1 MKFQLTSIISVGIL
15 ALFYACSPATKITG
29 SWTSPE
35 RSIDGYHNL
44 FIAAIVDNIQ
54 ARQTVENDFREKLK
68 ILNISSEIS
77 SEKIKPTIWQKSEL
91 DEEQIMEIV
100 SQNGF
105 DGILTMTLIDH
116 QSEERYVPGTMMY
129 NPMIMQ
135 GWSWGRRGTF
145 GGYWIYHYPMM
156 ATPGYVVEDNKYIIE
171 INLYGAKSELLIWS
185 AQSKTLNP
193 SSLNQFSSEF
203 STVVLERM
211 LEEGIL
217 KQY

>member
-1 MKFQLTSIISVGIL
+1 MKSLITLIISIGIL
-15 ALFYACSPATKITG
+15 SFIYACSPATKITG
-29 SWTSPE
+29 SWTSPDRNPE
-35 RSIDGYHNL
+35 GYRNL

-68 ILNISSEIS
+68 ILRISSEIS

-91 DEEQIMEIV
+91 DQEHIMEIV

-116 QSEERYVPGTMMY
+116 ESEERYVQGAMVY

-145 GGYWIYHYPMM
+145 GGYWIFHYPMM
-156 ATPGYVVEDNKYIIE
+156 ASPGYVVEDNKYIIE
-171 INLYGAKSELLIWS
+171 INLYDAKTELLIWS

-193 SSLNQFSSEF
+193 SSLTKFSSEF

-211 LEEGIL
+211 LEEGVL